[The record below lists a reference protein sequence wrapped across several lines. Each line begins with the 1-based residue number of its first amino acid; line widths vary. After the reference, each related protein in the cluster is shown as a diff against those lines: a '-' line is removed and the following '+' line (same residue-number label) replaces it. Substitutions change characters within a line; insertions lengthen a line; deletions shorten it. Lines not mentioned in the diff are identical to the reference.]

1 MNVRIV
7 LLFVIVCLGIA
18 PYAMAGEKPL
28 TNPDVIELAKLG
40 LGDSVVIA
48 KIRQAPAVQ
57 FDLETNDLA
66 ALKKAGVSGAAIA
79 AMLERATVNALPR
92 QGTANAGG
100 TSGPEPEFIGTFFHL
115 DQATG
120 TLTPLERQTATASM
134 EIRGLGF
141 GGAEGYMQVRGE
153 RSSVRFQQGQ
163 PLHFVV
169 RVASPQSD
177 PLSLVH
183 LVPLE
188 EEDGNRRL
196 SVGRA
201 SLFGGAQAGVGDV
214 ELPIKASRY
223 GESSFLVSPAQ
234 NLAGGE
240 YAFAGQTEGEAFC
253 FGIDGDR
260 AAAGQPGERIIP
272 FRVGEPIHLGIVE
285 RGVRIESVEVTGWPK
300 ARHLEKATDDQM
312 TRLSV
317 EFTYT
322 NRSSKDYKC
331 RYTVT
336 VLDEAGQ
343 ELGSGERE
351 AHLEAE
357 EEDDTNGVAV
367 RIRTLD
373 FPKAA
378 KLRIQ
383 TVTRLE

>member
-141 GGAEGYMQVRGE
+141 GGAYSTAITLTGDWLPDRW
-153 RSSVRFQQGQ
+153 R
-163 PLHFVV
+163 
-169 RVASPQSD
+169 
-177 PLSLVH
+177 
-183 LVPLE
+183 
-188 EEDGNRRL
+188 
-196 SVGRA
+196 SVGVPTI
-201 SLFGGAQAGVGDV
+201 SVGT
-214 ELPIKASRY
+214 P
-223 GESSFLVSPAQ
+223 
-234 NLAGGE
+234 AGG
-240 YAFAGQTEGEAFC
+240 TV
-253 FGIDGDR
+253 
-260 AAAGQPGERIIP
+260 
-272 FRVGEPIHLGIVE
+272 VGALAPTM
-285 RGVRIESVEVTGWPK
+285 IE
-300 ARHLEKATDDQM
+300 
-312 TRLSV
+312 
-317 EFTYT
+317 
-322 NRSSKDYKC
+322 
-331 RYTVT
+331 
-336 VLDEAGQ
+336 
-343 ELGSGERE
+343 
-351 AHLEAE
+351 
-357 EEDDTNGVAV
+357 
-367 RIRTLD
+367 
-373 FPKAA
+373 
-378 KLRIQ
+378 
-383 TVTRLE
+383 